1 MSLGG
6 GRDAGVKRSD
16 GVRAGNVKIWGEG
29 AVGCTEAV
37 CREAAPSW
45 PEA

>member
-6 GRDAGVKRSD
+6 GRDAGVKQSD
-16 GVRAGNVKIWGEG
+16 GVHAGNVSRWGEG
-29 AVGCTEAV
+29 AAGCTEAV

-45 PEA
+45 PAA